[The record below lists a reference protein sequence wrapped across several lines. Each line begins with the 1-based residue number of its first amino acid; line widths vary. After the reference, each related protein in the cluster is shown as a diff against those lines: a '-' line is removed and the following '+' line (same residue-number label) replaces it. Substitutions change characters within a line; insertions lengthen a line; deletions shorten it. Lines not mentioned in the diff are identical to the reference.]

1 MWCRDLFDELMMLV
15 LVTPVVTITPD
26 DNHWPGNQ
34 DFWWPLSL
42 SGDHFHFQYERKYQI
57 SNGAFSSV
65 FCIKRRGSK
74 NKTLYAAKVMMMILK
89 GDDLDHD
96 VDDGDVDGDVY
107 SDVYGEDDGDNHEG
121 HHDKTLLC
129 STCEQ
134 ILSEP
139 KRKST
144 SLQSAWR
151 APRFVLVW
159 LIVS

>member
-1 MWCRDLFDELMMLV
+1 
-15 LVTPVVTITPD
+15 
-26 DNHWPGNQ
+26 
-34 DFWWPLSL
+34 
-42 SGDHFHFQYERKYQI
+42 
-57 SNGAFSSV
+57 
-65 FCIKRRGSK
+65 
-74 NKTLYAAKVMMMILK
+74 MMILK

-144 SLQSAWR
+144 SLQSA
-151 APRFVLVW
+151 
-159 LIVS
+159 